1 VTPAEG
7 KGIAVRLVASVGA
20 ALLLCCVL
28 SGRAAAREVQVVGDQ
43 ARLRDLLPGTAIT
56 DPADPLLDTLVATDL
71 MPGERRLLTP
81 AEMLLRLSQA
91 GVEAE
96 ARGWYFP
103 ENITVTRRCQ
113 VAPAEDM
120 VRAGEEA
127 IRRSLALVPGDEMS
141 IAVIRK
147 PRALLAPVG
156 ELALRAL
163 AEPPRLPGGLWLVA
177 VLGEVDGASAVN
189 CDLRYR
195 VTVIGEVLV
204 TNRSVRRH
212 ETLDASHVVFA
223 RRALSAAG
231 GVPLRDPAE
240 LANRRAVRAVPAG
253 TIVTAAWA
261 PEMPL
266 VGRGD
271 LVLASV
277 HVGPVVVCERV
288 EALADANQGE
298 RVRVR
303 AQDGTR
309 EYLAWVSRPGCV
321 EVTVAP

>member
-1 VTPAEG
+1 MTPAEG

-56 DPADPLLDTLVATDL
+56 DPADPVLDTLVATDL

-81 AEMLLRLSQA
+81 TEMLLRLSQA

-96 ARGWYFP
+96 AHGWYFP
-103 ENITVTRRCQ
+103 ESITVTRRCQ
-113 VAPAEDM
+113 VVPAEDM

-127 IRRSLALVPGDEMS
+127 IRRGLALVPGDEVR
-141 IAVIRK
+141 IAVVRR
-147 PRALLAPVG
+147 PRGLLAPVG

-177 VLGEVDGASAVN
+177 VSGEVDGASAVN

-195 VTVIGEVLV
+195 LTVIAEVLV

-212 ETLDASHVVFA
+212 ETLDASDVVVA
-223 RRALSAAG
+223 RRDLSGAG
-231 GVPLRDPAE
+231 GVPLRDPTE
-240 LANRRAVRAVPAG
+240 LANRRSVRAVPAG
-253 TIVTAAWA
+253 TIVTTAWTR
-261 PEMPL
+261 EMPL